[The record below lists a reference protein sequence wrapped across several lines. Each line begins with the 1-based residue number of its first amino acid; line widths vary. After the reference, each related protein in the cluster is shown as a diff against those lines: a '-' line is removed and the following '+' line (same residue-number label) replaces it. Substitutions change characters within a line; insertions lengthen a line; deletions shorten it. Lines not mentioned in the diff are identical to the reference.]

1 MTQACIVRGC
11 AGQTSGKDLC
21 FRCYTMLKSGR
32 VLPSQAWFAT
42 ELRFLMEQNEAT
54 MEHVRQLHHKI
65 DDLEGT
71 WKS

>member
-1 MTQACIVRGC
+1 
-11 AGQTSGKDLC
+11 
-21 FRCYTMLKSGR
+21 MLKSGR
-32 VLPSQAWFAT
+32 ILPSQAWFAT
-42 ELRFLMEQNEAT
+42 ELRFLAEQNEAT